1 MLLQDGQMGDGCGHK
16 DIMPGGAAMGWTNK
30 MLLILLIGSALCLA
44 AIGLIARNT
53 TWDGTPIT
61 GWATRTN
68 AATTVNVNTA
78 GGLTIRP
85 IAP

>member
-1 MLLQDGQMGDGCGHK
+1 MTDWLEVVVVTALVANALVVIALLMMLSN
-16 DIMPGGAAMGWTNK
+16 A
-30 MLLILLIGSALCLA
+30 
-44 AIGLIARNT
+44 
-53 TWDGTPIT
+53 TWDWMPIT

>member
-1 MLLQDGQMGDGCGHK
+1 MMTDWLEVVVVTALVANVILVFALLMML
-16 DIMPGGAAMGWTNK
+16 
-30 MLLILLIGSALCLA
+30 S
-44 AIGLIARNT
+44 NT

-68 AATTVNVNTA
+68 AATTVNVNTV
-78 GGLTIRP
+78 GGLAIRP

>member
-1 MLLQDGQMGDGCGHK
+1 MMTDWLEGVVVTALVAHVILVIALLMML
-16 DIMPGGAAMGWTNK
+16 
-30 MLLILLIGSALCLA
+30 S
-44 AIGLIARNT
+44 NT

-68 AATTVNVNTA
+68 AATTVNVNTV
-78 GGLTIRP
+78 GGLAIRP